1 MDEGGLG
8 PLVSNTWPPL
18 NATECNWMHLDAPS
32 VLAKPSWDSP
42 ESISE
47 SNETSKLKMW
57 HKDMVADLSFRWSYF
72 TSVDPGIPFSF
83 RVAVAVN
90 EYLRAWHNDMFDFI
104 CLYLSH
110 DRNAQL
116 RENLCSLI
124 GNRSR
129 SMMLT
134 WSCITIA
141 QLLITKRSS
150 DLNSTSLL
158 TCLKLDTLGV
168 WVLDIIRL
176 EKNTAPPNRRAHLF
190 HHGCMVST
198 CINHSAMQHH
208 HIIRLFCGE
217 VVIRIKGLSECEVPV
232 VHVGGILC
240 YTMCT
245 VYTYNS
251 FCIILA
257 VSVGSCFKDIFSTST
272 TVFCRQWPP
281 LKTSGKSNHIDA
293 KGVHKHVYV

>member
-57 HKDMVADLSFRWSYF
+57 HKDMIADLSSRWSYF
-72 TSVDPGIPFSF
+72 TSVDPGIPFSC

-90 EYLRAWHNDMFDFI
+90 EFLRAEIF
-104 CLYLSH
+104 
-110 DRNAQL
+110 RATAK
-116 RENLCSLI
+116 NLCSLI

-158 TCLKLDTLGV
+158 TWLKLDTLGV
-168 WVLDIIRL
+168 WVLNMIRL
-176 EKNTAPPNRRAHLF
+176 EKIYSTTKSQSPFISPWL
-190 HHGCMVST
+190 HG
-198 CINHSAMQHH
+198 INMYQPLGDATSSYHPTFLWWGRNSDQGFVGVWGPCGPRWRYIMLYHVYIIIIHSA
-208 HIIRLFCGE
+208 LFLQFLL
-217 VVIRIKGLSECEVPV
+217 V
-232 VHVGGILC
+232 
-240 YTMCT
+240 
-245 VYTYNS
+245 
-251 FCIILA
+251 LA
-257 VSVGSCFKDIFSTST
+257 SKIFSALLLLFFAGNGHLSKLQEKAIT
-272 TVFCRQWPP
+272 
-281 LKTSGKSNHIDA
+281 
-293 KGVHKHVYV
+293 

>member
-18 NATECNWMHLDAPS
+18 NATECNLMHLDAPS

-176 EKNTAPPNRRAHLF
+176 EK
-190 HHGCMVST
+190 
-198 CINHSAMQHH
+198 I
-208 HIIRLFCGE
+208 
-217 VVIRIKGLSECEVPV
+217 
-232 VHVGGILC
+232 
-240 YTMCT
+240 Y
-245 VYTYNS
+245 
-251 FCIILA
+251 
-257 VSVGSCFKDIFSTST
+257 ST
-272 TVFCRQWPP
+272 TKSQSPFISPWLHGINMYQP
-281 LKTSGKSNHIDA
+281 LGDATSSYHPTFLWWGRNSDQGFV
-293 KGVHKHVYV
+293 GVWGPCGPRWRYIMLYHVYCIYL